1 MVFMMMVVMVVVMMV
16 VMVVVMMVVMV
27 AVMMVVM
34 VVVMIMVMVS
44 VVVIV
49 AMMIVVI
56 MVTFLSP
63 SISSCAS
70 RQPGSTVVVAVGGRG
85 GGRGRVAIGRG
96 RTFAKFSLLVED
108 TATFGLSFAHEFV
121 VDDIGRPCNA
131 RFGL

>member
-1 MVFMMMVVMVVVMMV
+1 MIMVMVVVMMV

-34 VVVMIMVMVS
+34 VV
-44 VVVIV
+44 
-49 AMMIVVI
+49 MMIVVI